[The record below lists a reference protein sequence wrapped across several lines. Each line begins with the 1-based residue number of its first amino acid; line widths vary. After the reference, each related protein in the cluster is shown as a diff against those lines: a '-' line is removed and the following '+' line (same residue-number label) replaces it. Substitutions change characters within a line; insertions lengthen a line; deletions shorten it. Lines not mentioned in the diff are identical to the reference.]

1 MQLCSW
7 GDSGSLG
14 SLSIGHISP
23 RKLELLERRFAGASN
38 PARTDSGGSR
48 DRQPQHSTQ
57 DSPVEDMIAEHP
69 VVAETAHAVQHHGTD
84 EEPIYIP
91 DTQEEA
97 MLPAVLRVPVQP
109 TAAASDKRSPTPP
122 AAEVP
127 MSASKRRKTGKPQ
140 HRPVESAAAGTDS
153 RPGTPAGASTVS
165 NGALRDSL
173 QRDKAVKPR
182 TEPRTKSEGP
192 AHGGNGGETV
202 AGNSNSPMSPQ
213 PTDRQ
218 GVPLKTPRSLSKQQ
232 HQQYSK
238 GQTKVNQFFAPVDGS
253 SRDSDTPS
261 FHQQHREQQQL
272 QQHREPLQPLH
283 LQQASPIEGLIEYK
297 SPSLTPISWP
307 AAGTAAAAPT
317 PASDI
322 TAAAPAKSGSKH
334 TSFAAGSDSSGGPS
348 PCHDAA
354 AVQQQLATV
363 EQKHQQELDQL
374 RAEARQREAQLSD
387 QLASSQRQVEQ
398 LQTMLQQLHREVAET
413 KVQSDAR
420 EHVVQD
426 AVTKLIVQ
434 LAQQQMNLT
443 RLQLGIESSSLGT
456 LGIARTGALGFSE
469 VWEDGPVLRELAAKK
484 AALQRAREEVDAA
497 RKALK
502 KQLPPPPKATLT
514 ADASSNATHD
524 AAGNPYISSEQYVMQ
539 DEILKVRL
547 SVLRREE
554 ELLSRDEDR
563 LQHEKLK
570 HLRALK
576 RLRDE
581 ECSRF
586 QQQPTL
592 HRRYVLVQ
600 LLGRG
605 GFSEVHKAY
614 DLQTLKF
621 VAIKIHQLNSTWSEQ
636 RKASYVKHSVR
647 EYQIHKRLRHPNIV
661 SLTDIFE
668 VRVVFELICQAYVP
682 ALLHHWYVVCCIFA
696 CMPGSLLLFP
706 LYMTAQGSPDPINA
720 EVCNRAVGT
729 VLDWHDA
736 RLRQTNLCVCFV
748 VVG

>member
-1 MQLCSW
+1 M
-7 GDSGSLG
+7 
-14 SLSIGHISP
+14 
-23 RKLELLERRFAGASN
+23 
-38 PARTDSGGSR
+38 
-48 DRQPQHSTQ
+48 PQ
-57 DSPVEDMIAEHP
+57 
-69 VVAETAHAVQHHGTD
+69 
-84 EEPIYIP
+84 
-91 DTQEEA
+91 
-97 MLPAVLRVPVQP
+97 
-109 TAAASDKRSPTPP
+109 
-122 AAEVP
+122 
-127 MSASKRRKTGKPQ
+127 
-140 HRPVESAAAGTDS
+140 
-153 RPGTPAGASTVS
+153 
-165 NGALRDSL
+165 
-173 QRDKAVKPR
+173 
-182 TEPRTKSEGP
+182 
-192 AHGGNGGETV
+192 
-202 AGNSNSPMSPQ
+202 
-213 PTDRQ
+213 
-218 GVPLKTPRSLSKQQ
+218 
-232 HQQYSK
+232 
-238 GQTKVNQFFAPVDGS
+238 
-253 SRDSDTPS
+253 
-261 FHQQHREQQQL
+261 
-272 QQHREPLQPLH
+272 
-283 LQQASPIEGLIEYK
+283 
-297 SPSLTPISWP
+297 
-307 AAGTAAAAPT
+307 
-317 PASDI
+317 
-322 TAAAPAKSGSKH
+322 
-334 TSFAAGSDSSGGPS
+334 
-348 PCHDAA
+348 
-354 AVQQQLATV
+354 
-363 EQKHQQELDQL
+363 
-374 RAEARQREAQLSD
+374 
-387 QLASSQRQVEQ
+387 
-398 LQTMLQQLHREVAET
+398 
-413 KVQSDAR
+413 
-420 EHVVQD
+420 
-426 AVTKLIVQ
+426 
-434 LAQQQMNLT
+434 
-443 RLQLGIESSSLGT
+443 
-456 LGIARTGALGFSE
+456 
-469 VWEDGPVLRELAAKK
+469 
-484 AALQRAREEVDAA
+484 
-497 RKALK
+497 
-502 KQLPPPPKATLT
+502 
-514 ADASSNATHD
+514 
-524 AAGNPYISSEQYVMQ
+524 
-539 DEILKVRL
+539 VRL